1 MDDQSIKTELQFL
14 AKQIP
19 NPYQYNTWY
28 KAVSIIG
35 KEFEIMKKSKNCLYI
50 RRMMKHILKS
60 SDGEI
65 IREKMDYCYF
75 RGNLKSGKLVE
86 L

>member
-1 MDDQSIKTELQFL
+1 MNDLEIKTELQFL

-19 NPYQYNTWY
+19 NPYRYNTWY

-35 KEFEIMKKSKNCLYI
+35 KEFEIMKKSKDCLYI
-50 RRMMKHILKS
+50 RRMMKHLLKS
-60 SDGEI
+60 PNGEI
-65 IREKMDYCYF
+65 IKEKMDYSYF
-75 RGNLKSGKLVE
+75 RGNLKSGKLIE